1 MVPVSYIVTAIVSAA
16 FGSVTTIFMLSITA
30 AAKKADEE
38 EDKLFCEYLKVR
50 KWNNEKGSDQ
60 RMVAAFCAISRKQIK
75 YMTLIGICAMT
86 ICTKKKRIIFLQS
99 ASTGG

>member
-16 FGSVTTIFMLSITA
+16 FGSVTTIFMLSIT
-30 AAKKADEE
+30 
-38 EDKLFCEYLKVR
+38 
-50 KWNNEKGSDQ
+50 NEKGSDQ

-86 ICTKKKRIIFLQS
+86 ICTKKEENYFS
-99 ASTGG
+99 AICFNRRMISSF

>member
-1 MVPVSYIVTAIVSAA
+1 
-16 FGSVTTIFMLSITA
+16 
-30 AAKKADEE
+30 
-38 EDKLFCEYLKVR
+38 
-50 KWNNEKGSDQ
+50 
-60 RMVAAFCAISRKQIK
+60 MVAAFCAISRKQIK